1 MFVFLLAC
9 LFVCS
14 FVCLFVCSSYYYY
27 FHVIFVCVCV
37 CVCVCICTYLSS
49 YVLVFCTI
57 ILLWF
62 NIFLET
68 DTSIYYSVLLIYYA
82 LLFFNLLVHKCL
94 LIYIFLHFV
103 VLIICNICLLFAL
116 YLFIYSNKLFFHTF
130 KTKND
135 QFCNCKFLFY
145 CTEYLYKR
153 WKIYKL
159 LSVMLYLYC

>member
-27 FHVIFVCVCV
+27 FHVIFL
-37 CVCVCICTYLSS
+37 VCVCICTYLSS

-135 QFCNCKFLFY
+135 QFCNRKFLFY